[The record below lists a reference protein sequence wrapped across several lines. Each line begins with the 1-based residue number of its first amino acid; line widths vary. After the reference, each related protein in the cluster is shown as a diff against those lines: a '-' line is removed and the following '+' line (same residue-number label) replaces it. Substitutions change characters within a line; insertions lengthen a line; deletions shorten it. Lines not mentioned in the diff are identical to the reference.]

1 MAADDELS
9 AHRIVTHGGELE
21 ARQGAVAG
29 YADVL
34 NQSLVL
40 AIEGVGRIDFGVY
53 DQTLGS
59 GVGLAARGLRGH
71 ELSTVQLDS
80 VVFGIAYYHLISL
93 ADGYFNE
100 TGKGGQ
106 GGSTHRSRGEIA
118 VEREGSE
125 RLSVD
130 GGFTIR

>member
-1 MAADDELS
+1 MEKRGGSLLISLDIMDRDQCMAADDELS

-53 DQTLGS
+53 DQTLRS
-59 GVGLAARGLRGH
+59 GVGLAA
-71 ELSTVQLDS
+71 
-80 VVFGIAYYHLISL
+80 
-93 ADGYFNE
+93 
-100 TGKGGQ
+100 
-106 GGSTHRSRGEIA
+106 
-118 VEREGSE
+118 
-125 RLSVD
+125 
-130 GGFTIR
+130 